1 MTAKPATPLP
11 WKLGTRYPC
20 RILGVASA
28 CEDQDEGT
36 ETEGQKQDA
45 AYIVHACNAYP
56 QLVAALSKMLA
67 NGPGADHGL
76 GAELSARDL
85 LRDLGEAQS

>member
-1 MTAKPATPLP
+1 MTKPATPLP

-28 CEDQDEGT
+28 CEEQDEGT

-45 AYIVHACNAYP
+45 AYIVHAANSYPKLVTALQRIAGAPGRPAYHD
-56 QLVAALSKMLA
+56 MR
-67 NGPGADHGL
+67 DH
-76 GAELSARDL
+76 ARAL